1 MKIFRNFAARHSG
14 FYLYFYKVT
23 ERIMLFLRPA
33 FMWVG
38 LSRLE
43 WPLSLLERASKG
55 ILFDCKM
62 CGQCLLSSTGMVC
75 PMNCPKQIRNGP
87 CGGVR
92 EGGYCEIDAQMNCVW
107 VEAWTGVSKIGE
119 KETFTI
125 PLRPA
130 ETNQKGSSAWA
141 KVIEK
146 NKDTD
151 ELYRVK
157 IFPPASL
164 EVGPHR
170 RTSGHLEERLQAGDF
185 VVTAELSP
193 PDSADPHEIIKRVA
207 PLKGLVTAVNVPD
220 GAGANCHMSSLAS
233 SVILHNDGVVPVM
246 QYACRDRNRIALQG
260 DILGATALGVTNLL
274 CVTGD
279 SVQAGDQKGAK
290 PVFDLDSISLLRAA
304 KMMRDEGVFLSGRK
318 LKDPPKLFLGAAL
331 NPFVS
336 PTEARVLR
344 MERKINAGAQF
355 FQTQFCFDVPALQ
368 QFMAE
373 VRARGLHKKCYILV
387 GVGPLVSA
395 KAARFIKSSIP
406 GVVIPDHIIDRMERA
421 GAERQEGK
429 RICLETLTQLR
440 ETEGVSG
447 VHVMSFRKEKYLA
460 EIISEAG
467 LQSDKRLYVKG

>member
-1 MKIFRNFAARHSG
+1 MKIFRQIAVRYSG

-23 ERIMLFLRPA
+23 EQIMLFLRPA

-43 WPLSLLERASKG
+43 VLLSFLERFSKG
-55 ILFDCKM
+55 LLFDCKM

-92 EGGYCEIDAQMNCVW
+92 EGGFCEIDHLMKCVW
-107 VEAWTGVSKIGE
+107 VDAWTGVKKIGE
-119 KETFTI
+119 EETFTI

-130 ETNQKGSSAWA
+130 ETNQQGSSAWA

-146 NKDTD
+146 NKDAD

-157 IFPPASL
+157 IFPPVPL
-164 EVGPHR
+164 EIGTHR
-170 RTSGHLEERLQAGDF
+170 CPSGFLEEKLQAGDF
-185 VVTAELSP
+185 VITAELSP
-193 PDSADPHEIIKRVA
+193 PDSADPAEIIRRVA
-207 PLKGLVTAVNVPD
+207 HLKDFVTAVNVPD

-260 DILGATALGVTNLL
+260 DILGATSLGVTNLL

-279 SVQAGDQKGAK
+279 SVQSGDQKGAK
-290 PVFDLDSISLLRAA
+290 PVFDLDSISLLRTA
-304 KMMRDEGVFLSGRK
+304 KMMRDEGIFLSGRQ
-318 LKDPPKLFLGAAL
+318 LKKAPNLFLGAAL

-336 PTEARVLR
+336 PLDVRVLR

-355 FQTQFCFDVPALQ
+355 FQTQFCFDVAALKK
-368 QFMAE
+368 FMTE
-373 VRARGLHKKCYILV
+373 VRAQELHKKCYILV
-387 GVGPLVSA
+387 GVGPLVSV
-395 KAARFIKSSIP
+395 KAARFIKSSVP
-406 GVVIPDHIIDRMERA
+406 GVIIPDNIIERLERA
-421 GAERQEGK
+421 GDERQEGK
-429 RICLETLTQLR
+429 RICMETLNEIRQI
-440 ETEGVSG
+440 EGVAG
-447 VHVMSFRKEKYLA
+447 VHLMSYRKERLLA
-460 EIISEAG
+460 EIISE
-467 LQSDKRLYVKG
+467 SDLG